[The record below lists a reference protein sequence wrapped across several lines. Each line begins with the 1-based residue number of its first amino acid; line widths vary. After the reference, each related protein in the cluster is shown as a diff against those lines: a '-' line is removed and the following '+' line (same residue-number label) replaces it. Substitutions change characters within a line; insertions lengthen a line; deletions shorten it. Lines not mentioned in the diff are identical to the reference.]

1 MIFVT
6 YNVQYKDGLSQNI
19 SASRYWN
26 SDHYPSVGEKKKKKR
41 QRFLKVSRVI
51 ILIDEKDRSTCNL
64 KKKNQGKNSDMSQ
77 KWSIL
82 LRSV

>member
-19 SASRYWN
+19 SALRYWN
-26 SDHYPSVGEKKKKKR
+26 SDHYPSVGEKKKKR

-64 KKKNQGKNSDMSQ
+64 KKKKSM
-77 KWSIL
+77 KKF
-82 LRSV
+82 

>member
-26 SDHYPSVGEKKKKKR
+26 SDHYPSVGEKKKKKKTKISKS
-41 QRFLKVSRVI
+41 FTCHYP
-51 ILIDEKDRSTCNL
+51 DRWKRSKYMQF
-64 KKKNQGKNSDMSQ
+64 KKKKSMKKFWYESKMVNFT
-77 KWSIL
+77 
-82 LRSV
+82 